1 MSSASI
7 NPLTPEQEAALRESL
22 KRCSNETI
30 EAAIAFRNEGRL
42 DQAPVVIIG
51 IIERF
56 CEPEIRSKLKE
67 SNADALHV
75 AEDLG
80 IDSLTMVDVV
90 MHVEE
95 ALDITIDNE
104 ELADLRT
111 IGDVKTFVKC
121 KLTGETAPAPAKIF
135 ESLEIPDL
143 LPHSEPF
150 LFVQRAS
157 IRPGE
162 ATGSYAITGRE
173 DFLRGH
179 FKDNPV
185 FPASIMLEALGQLA
199 CLYLVTARDEALAGK
214 VDPGKILFTSCDG
227 VRCSRVCKPGSTLE
241 MTVKPVK
248 IRHPGAR
255 FSGSIA
261 VDGERVAF
269 AEDIS
274 FKFDYIEGTATAEPE
289 APFPTE

>member
-121 KLTGETAPAPAKIF
+121 KLTGETAPGRHEIVWDGLANDGSSLPDGAKWLLAAGMLLGR
-135 ESLEIPDL
+135 LE
-143 LPHSEPF
+143 F
-150 LFVQRAS
+150 LSVLVLF
-157 IRPGE
+157 
-162 ATGSYAITGRE
+162 T
-173 DFLRGH
+173 
-179 FKDNPV
+179 PV
-185 FPASIMLEALGQLA
+185 FW
-199 CLYLVTARDEALAGK
+199 AR
-214 VDPGKILFTSCDG
+214 
-227 VRCSRVCKPGSTLE
+227 
-241 MTVKPVK
+241 
-248 IRHPGAR
+248 
-255 FSGSIA
+255 
-261 VDGERVAF
+261 
-269 AEDIS
+269 
-274 FKFDYIEGTATAEPE
+274 
-289 APFPTE
+289 